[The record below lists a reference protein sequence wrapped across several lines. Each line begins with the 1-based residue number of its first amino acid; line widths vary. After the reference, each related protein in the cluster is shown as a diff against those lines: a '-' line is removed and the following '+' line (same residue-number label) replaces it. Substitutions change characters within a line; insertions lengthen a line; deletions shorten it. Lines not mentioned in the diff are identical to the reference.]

1 MNVPNPHNP
10 PETEALEHHERVIVK
25 ELPKAL
31 ASDLIRQWNDAVERF
46 DQATCGRYDTLS
58 AQAIIH
64 LAWIEPAVSYEL
76 CHKLENLAAL
86 LGFTVDSKA

>member
-31 ASDLIRQWNDAVERF
+31 ASDLMRQWNDAVEQF
-46 DQATCGRYDTLS
+46 DYATNFDYDRCSESEILG
-58 AQAIIH
+58 
-64 LAWIEPAVSYEL
+64 LAWLPRVPRD
-76 CHKLENLAAL
+76 LAERLAHLNIL
-86 LGFTVDSKA
+86 LTLNPNP